1 MSPSYSLSVV
11 PIERLTEPRQHEDP
25 APARRRDDR
34 SHLHGQALGREDD
47 VRAAAGPDHRHLGL
61 VVELVGADAVR
72 PHAGGVDDRLGR
84 DRERL
89 AGLGVADLGAAGAA
103 ALLDQPGHL
112 EPVGEHGPEALGLA
126 EHGQDQPHVVGLAVV
141 EEVAAGG
148 LAAGQRGQQLDDLVA
163 ADHAVARRAPV
174 RVPVEV
180 AVADAAAAERR
191 APQPVDRHHVVHV
204 QPEAE
209 QAVGARAA
217 EGGHDHRQR
226 PHEVRGER
234 GVDLALEQ
242 RLAHEPEVEVLQVAQ
257 AAVDELARARRG
269 AGGVVGLLD
278 QRDRVAARGG
288 VERDAG
294 AGDAAADHQHV
305 ERLGGEGGD
314 GVRAREHL
322 GEGTRGTRRAGRAR
336 APPCPAPWRGRGA
349 RGRARARSRGSRR
362 RRGPRACAGR
372 RASASS
378 RRGRGRGRR
387 AGG

>member
-1 MSPSYSLSVV
+1 MGS
-11 PIERLTEPRQHEDP
+11 
-25 APARRRDDR
+25 
-34 SHLHGQALGREDD
+34 
-47 VRAAAGPDHRHLGL
+47 
-61 VVELVGADAVR
+61 R
-72 PHAGGVDDRLGR
+72 P
-84 DRERL
+84 
-89 AGLGVADLGAAGAA
+89 
-103 ALLDQPGHL
+103 
-112 EPVGEHGPEALGLA
+112 
-126 EHGQDQPHVVGLAVV
+126 
-141 EEVAAGG
+141 
-148 LAAGQRGQQLDDLVA
+148 GQRGQQVDDLVA

-174 RVPVEV
+174 RVAVEV

-226 PHEVRGER
+226 PHQVRGER

-242 RLAHEPEVEVLQVAQ
+242 RLAHEPEVEVLEVAQ

-269 AGGVVGLLD
+269 AGGVVGLLH

-294 AGDAAADHQHV
+294 AGDAAADHEHV

-322 GEGTRGTRRAGRAR
+322 GKVGAEVVE
-336 APPCPAPWRGRGA
+336 RGA
-349 RGRARARSRGSRR
+349 LGRRLVRALGAAEVHEAEHVLASRGCRR

-372 RASASS
+372 RACASS

-387 AGG
+387 AAG